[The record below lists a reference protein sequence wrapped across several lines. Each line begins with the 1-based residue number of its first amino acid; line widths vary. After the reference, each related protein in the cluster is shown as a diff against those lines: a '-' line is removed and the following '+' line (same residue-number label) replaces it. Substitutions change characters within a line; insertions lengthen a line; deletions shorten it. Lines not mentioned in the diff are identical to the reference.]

1 VNRSVLALAVL
12 FCLPVAGQQ
21 PPKKPFDAY
30 ALARLVRVSDPQL
43 SPDGSTLAFVAQ
55 RVYISDN
62 KKESQIYTLPL
73 AGGEPRR
80 ITLQGD
86 SNTRPRWSPDSQR
99 IAFVSDRS
107 GKSQIWLM
115 NADGSGARQ
124 VTDLATEADGV
135 LFAPTGKFLL
145 FTSRVFPDCA
155 ESIPC
160 NEQKLKERE
169 NSRIEARVYDHLLYR
184 HWDHWDDG
192 RRSHLFL
199 VGIDAPRA
207 DEQAVATPRDLTP
220 GNYDVPPFSLG
231 GPDAYAIAPDGLEV
245 CFAREPGENPAS
257 STNLDLFVVP
267 TEGGSATQITSNPA
281 ADTSPVYSPD
291 GRYIAYRAQERAGY
305 ESDRWR
311 LTLLTRA
318 TGELVTLTETLDR
331 WVTSIAWSPNSA
343 RLFFTAEDRGREPI
357 MMVPVTGGGVKMIVF
372 GDAHHGDVQLS
383 PDGHSIIYSGNSGS
397 HPAEIFRGF
406 SSGGAPVQLTH
417 FNDGLLS
424 EYHLEELDQISYT
437 SSDGATIEGFLV
449 RPPNFDRARKYPL
462 LLLIHGGP
470 QGAWGESWSYRWNP
484 QVFAA
489 AGFVV
494 FMPNPRGSTGY
505 GQSFT
510 DAIRGDWGGQP
521 YLDIMAGVDHVA
533 RMPYVDAGRMAAAGA
548 SYGGYMIN
556 WMLGHTD
563 RFRALVSHAGV
574 YDLRS
579 MFGGTEELWFP
590 LWEFQGTPWDNP
602 EMYERWSPSLYV
614 TNFKTPTLVVH
625 GEKDYR
631 VPATQA
637 MQLFTALQSRGVP
650 SRLLYFPDEG
660 HWILK
665 PRNSVFWYQNVIE
678 WLKSWVERG
687 AAPSSEPA
695 PVTSLDQPAETSVQ
709 GPAIQVDR
717 GQGQG
722 PQ

>member
-1 VNRSVLALAVL
+1 MTRSVLALSILLTVPL
-12 FCLPVAGQQ
+12 AGQQ
-21 PPKKPFDAY
+21 PAKKPFDAY
-30 ALARLVRVSDPQL
+30 ALTRLVRVSDPQL
-43 SPDGSTLAFVAQ
+43 SPDGSTLAFVAE
-55 RVYISDN
+55 RVYLSDN
-62 KKESQIYTLPL
+62 RKEKHIYTLPL
-73 AGGEPRR
+73 GGGEPRR
-80 ITLQGD
+80 ITLYGE
-86 SNTRPRWSPDSQR
+86 SNARPRWAPDSQR

-107 GKSQIWLM
+107 GDSQIWMM
-115 NADGSGARQ
+115 NADGTGARQ
-124 VTDLATEADGV
+124 ITNLATEAGGV
-135 LFAPTGKFLL
+135 LVSPTGGYLL
-145 FTSRVFPDCA
+145 FTSRVFPDCGDNMA
-155 ESIPC
+155 C

-169 NSRIEARVYDHLLYR
+169 SSRVEARLYDGLLYR
-184 HWDHWDDG
+184 HWDQWDDG

-199 VGIDAPRA
+199 VGLETEAAEERPF
-207 DEQAVATPRDLTP
+207 ETPRDLTP
-220 GNYDVPPFSLG
+220 GSYDVPPFSLG

-245 CFAREPGENPAS
+245 CFARGPADTPAT
-257 STNLDLFVVP
+257 STNLDLFVVT
-267 TEGGSATQITSNPA
+267 TEGGPPTQITTNLA

-318 TGELVTLTETLDR
+318 TGELVNLTETLDR
-331 WVTSIAWSPNSA
+331 WVTSITWSTDSA

-357 MMVPVTGGGVKMIVF
+357 MMAPVTGGGVKMIVF
-372 GDAHHGDVQLS
+372 GDAHHGDVQLAA
-383 PDGHSIIYSGNSGS
+383 DGRSIIYSGHSGS
-397 HPAEIFRGF
+397 HPTEIFRGF

-417 FNDGLLS
+417 FNDELLS
-424 EYHLEELDQISYT
+424 QYHVEEFEQVSYP

-449 RPPNFDRARKYPL
+449 KPPNFDLRRRYPL

-505 GQSFT
+505 GQSFI
-510 DAIRGDWGGQP
+510 DAIRGDWGGQV
-521 YLDIMAGVDHVA
+521 YLDIMAGVDHVS
-533 RMPYVDAGRMAAAGA
+533 RRPYIDSGRMAAAGA

-574 YDLRS
+574 YDLES
-579 MFGGTEELWFP
+579 MFGATEELWFP

-602 EMYERWSPSLYV
+602 EMYDRWSPSKYV
-614 TNFKTPTLVVH
+614 TNFKTPILVVH

-631 VPATQA
+631 VPATQGL
-637 MQLFTALQSRGVP
+637 QLFTALQARNVP

-665 PRNSVFWYQNVIE
+665 PRNSLYWHQTVID
-678 WLKSWVERG
+678 WLKTWVDRG
-687 AAPSSEPA
+687 YAPQAAPP
-695 PVTSLDQPAETSVQ
+695 PVTSLDQP
-709 GPAIQVDR
+709 PATAAGEPTPGIQIDR
-717 GQGQG
+717 GR